1 MNDEMGE
8 KNEVAEYEVKKSL
21 VKQKRLTFLRGVF
34 CYFKKSMII
43 LTIQFLNRFFY
54 LLLFLRHLL

>member
-8 KNEVAEYEVKKSL
+8 KNEVVEYEVNKSL
-21 VKQKRLTFLRGVF
+21 VKQKHLTFLRGVF